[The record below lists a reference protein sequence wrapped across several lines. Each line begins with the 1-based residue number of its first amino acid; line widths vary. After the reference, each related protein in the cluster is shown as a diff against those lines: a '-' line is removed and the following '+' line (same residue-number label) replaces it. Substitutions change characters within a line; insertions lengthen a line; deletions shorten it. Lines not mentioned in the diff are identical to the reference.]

1 MYCARHASIITFTK
15 IFESQQFLKVFG
27 SKKTKRRKH
36 GHIYPEGERTLALL
50 MTLFRTCML
59 DGFVRKSDAIDRR
72 TDNTMTKIKGQ
83 IIKKTPH
90 VWGTKNP
97 PKNCDIIWWTCFTSG
112 THYVT
117 PVKRV
122 IYHGRG
128 KKDGILITTNRTCP
142 LSTVTDTL

>member
-59 DGFVRKSDAIDRR
+59 DGFVRYCIVNHDSCFCFSRRSCQGYVKS
-72 TDNTMTKIKGQ
+72 G
-83 IIKKTPH
+83 
-90 VWGTKNP
+90 
-97 PKNCDIIWWTCFTSG
+97 
-112 THYVT
+112 
-117 PVKRV
+117 
-122 IYHGRG
+122 
-128 KKDGILITTNRTCP
+128 
-142 LSTVTDTL
+142 